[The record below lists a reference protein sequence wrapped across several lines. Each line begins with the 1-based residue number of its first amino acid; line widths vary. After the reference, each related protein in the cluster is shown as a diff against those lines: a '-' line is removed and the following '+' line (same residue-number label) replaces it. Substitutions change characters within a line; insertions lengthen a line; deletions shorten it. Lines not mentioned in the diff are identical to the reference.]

1 MTTSQGPSKTG
12 SSIMT
17 PVSDPILSLGSGEG
31 KTIVDVSSTKVDGS
45 LEPITAILLTTDV
58 PEKEVLEIKDSTHEE
73 QDFPDG
79 GMNAWGVVLASFMA
93 QFIVWGS
100 AYSFGVYTNY
110 YISAGVGNS
119 AEVSFIGG
127 TGTVFIP
134 GLGLLSG
141 KLAQKYG
148 FRRVVFAG
156 SVISSL
162 GLFLASFSTS
172 LPILI
177 ITQGALCG
185 IGGSMIYFPSVALPS
200 QWFNKKRGLTQ
211 GIAAAGSGL
220 GGLVFSIAIQKML
233 DTIGIAWTLRASAI
247 FFFVIL
253 VVINPLFKTR
263 IQSAKDSKMDFAILK
278 DPRFLFLLF
287 AGFFANFSMFVSV
300 DFLPVYSAKY
310 ANLSVSDSATLL
322 SIYNGFGAVGKILM
336 GLGAD
341 TIFGRSN
348 ALVICMWVTVVSYF
362 SWLAAT
368 TFGGI
373 AAFAAVNGFVGGG
386 FWSLMP
392 TVTAGMFGVEG
403 LVARVALLYSA
414 LAVGNFA
421 GPIAAA
427 VIQEHYGWNWMI
439 IYAGI
444 VATTAAICGSSAR
457 FLNEPVFFKKV

>member
-1 MTTSQGPSKTG
+1 
-12 SSIMT
+12 
-17 PVSDPILSLGSGEG
+17 
-31 KTIVDVSSTKVDGS
+31 
-45 LEPITAILLTTDV
+45 
-58 PEKEVLEIKDSTHEE
+58 
-73 QDFPDG
+73 
-79 GMNAWGVVLASFMA
+79 
-93 QFIVWGS
+93 
-100 AYSFGVYTNY
+100 
-110 YISAGVGNS
+110 
-119 AEVSFIGG
+119 
-127 TGTVFIP
+127 
-134 GLGLLSG
+134 
-141 KLAQKYG
+141 
-148 FRRVVFAG
+148 
-156 SVISSL
+156 
-162 GLFLASFSTS
+162 
-172 LPILI
+172 
-177 ITQGALCG
+177 
-185 IGGSMIYFPSVALPS
+185 
-200 QWFNKKRGLTQ
+200 
-211 GIAAAGSGL
+211 
-220 GGLVFSIAIQKML
+220 ML

-253 VVINPLFKTR
+253 VAINPLFKTR

-310 ANLSVSDSATLL
+310 AKLSVSDSATLL

-348 ALVICMWVTVVSYF
+348 ALIICMWVTVVSYF

-421 GPIAAA
+421 GPIVAA

-444 VATTAAICGSSAR
+444 VATAAAICGSSAR
-457 FLNEPVFFKKV
+457 FLNDPVFFKKV